1 MNDYFDDFMK
11 SLGYRKCKKNNN
23 DNSSNNMENDNRNLD
38 QDMPYGY
45 QDIDPMLITVC
56 SEIISNVISGRL
68 PYAVAN
74 SYGNWLQLIAQ
85 VIMVFN
91 SQQQY
96 QQSGPGRYYNPAN
109 KNVSNPF
116 GDEPSY
122 PNGGEQV
129 KKKSKKKKKDDNRA
143 MEDLKSEIEKLKE
156 EIEKLKEG
164 N

>member
-11 SLGYRKCKKNNN
+11 SLGYRKCKNTDDNN
-23 DNSSNNMENDNRNLD
+23 SNNTENKNRNLD
-38 QDMPYGY
+38 QDMIYGY

-96 QQSGPGRYYNPAN
+96 QQSGPGRYYSPAN
-109 KNVSNPF
+109 KNVANPF
-116 GDEPSY
+116 GDEPDY
-122 PNGGEQV
+122 PNGGEQIK
-129 KKKSKKKKKDDNRA
+129 KKKSKKKKKKSDDS
-143 MEDLKSEIEKLKE
+143 MEELKAEIDNLRKEIER
-156 EIEKLKEG
+156 LKEG
-164 N
+164 R

>member
-1 MNDYFDDFMK
+1 MNDYFDEFMK
-11 SLGYRKCKKNNN
+11 SLGYKKCDN
-23 DNSSNNMENDNRNLD
+23 NSSKSNCGDII
-38 QDMPYGY
+38 YGY

-56 SEIISNVISGRL
+56 SEIISNVISGKL

-96 QQSGPGRYYNPAN
+96 QQSGPGRYYNRAY

-116 GDEPSY
+116 CNEADY
-122 PNGGEQV
+122 PNGGEQIV
-129 KKKSKKKKKDDNRA
+129 KKKNKKKRKNTNNSID
-143 MEDLKSEIEKLKE
+143 DLKAEIDKLKKEIERLKE
-156 EIEKLKEG
+156 SK
-164 N
+164 